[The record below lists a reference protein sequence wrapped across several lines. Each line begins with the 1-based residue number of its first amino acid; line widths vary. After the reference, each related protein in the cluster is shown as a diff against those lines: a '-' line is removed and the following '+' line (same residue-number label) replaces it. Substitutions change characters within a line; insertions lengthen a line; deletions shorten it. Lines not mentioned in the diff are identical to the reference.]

1 MKRKGKMF
9 SLRFRVLNFLSGDQL
24 RTAIKDARYDID
36 MLRLFLAA
44 TSRRTEATA
53 EKKYAVRAK
62 ERIDALDKTL
72 YDMFYL

>member
-44 TSRRTEATA
+44 TSRRTEDTA
-53 EKKYAVRAK
+53 AKQYAVRAK